1 LAVLDLTCSLRQREP
16 SGNLDHEANIC
27 YAYESNL
34 LSPQGE
40 MTGLN
45 RTKFE
50 LRLIHTFISLT
61 APVQASLSSAG
72 IAREKTNIPV
82 LAMKYVY
89 ARDIILGCSALY
101 LRESNPN
108 DISLVEASHA
118 YAVRAIGECSR
129 QIQTGVDE
137 GNAEGLFFASMF
149 VAKHALGSRKYD
161 SITKDNSL
169 RKQDILPL
177 LQWLRQFRGIKAVL
191 DAGWV
196 WISHNKHLS
205 PMVDALAV
213 LDTTPRERE
222 ETASSILLADLD
234 ETYISSNTVEAYRVA
249 VEYLASVI
257 QTPNLRGLRGFLL
270 LCQIGFSNCSRSRTH
285 GL

>member
-1 LAVLDLTCSLRQREP
+1 MAVLDLTCSLRQREP

-50 LRLIHTFISLT
+50 LRLIHTFISLI

-72 IAREKTNIPV
+72 IAREKTNIPL

-108 DISLVEASHA
+108 DVSLVEASHA

-137 GNAEGLFFASMF
+137 GNAE
-149 VAKHALGSRKYD
+149 
-161 SITKDNSL
+161 
-169 RKQDILPL
+169 
-177 LQWLRQFRGIKAVL
+177 
-191 DAGWV
+191 
-196 WISHNKHLS
+196 
-205 PMVDALAV
+205 
-213 LDTTPRERE
+213 
-222 ETASSILLADLD
+222 
-234 ETYISSNTVEAYRVA
+234 AY
-249 VEYLASVI
+249 S
-257 QTPNLRGLRGFLL
+257 LL
-270 LCQIGFSNCSRSRTH
+270 LCLLQSMLSEVESMTVSPKIIHYTNKIYCPSYNGFDNFAGSKQCWTQVGCGYPTTSTFH
-285 GL
+285 QWWML